1 MQSLLFSPTHH
12 AYKMHDTLRRGI
24 LNQALDFQK
33 KVQSGCVCER
43 EREDGMGR
51 KGLHLSPPA
60 SSALGLQG
68 VRGSASRAE
77 YHRGDWE
84 IKADCLELVWS
95 GLASSFGSPSDPIM
109 VPLPDLGFIEAEGRK
124 GLGGGG
130 VCWDVES
137 SLKRK
142 KNA

>member
-1 MQSLLFSPTHH
+1 MLL
-12 AYKMHDTLRRGI
+12 
-24 LNQALDFQK
+24 N
-33 KVQSGCVCER
+33 VCVCVC

-68 VRGSASRAE
+68 VRGSSCRAE

-109 VPLPDLGFIEAEGRK
+109 VPLPDLDSIEIEWMKGEKKKPKTFQLGCGEFSKEKSEMPENHPTFIK
-124 GLGGGG
+124 MYMFH
-130 VCWDVES
+130 
-137 SLKRK
+137 
-142 KNA
+142 